1 MAGPQRLPFY
11 VARTFG
17 FPVLANCISCRRI
30 LGPNFGPKP
39 RNIGRCGM
47 RRDVLSTLQRDG
59 RPANYLAQTYMLS
72 FECDRHHSQ
81 PFLNQQR
88 SSCEGRSTK
97 PSYLPECPADE
108 SWSQISHLPVGFR
121 LTVQRRTQISSAQTE
136 IPEKWSAANARACA
150 GHEQPAPQN
159 EFHAIRRCA
168 DPAAAG
174 HRHRPQATGKHP
186 AHQPRGAHAPGR
198 RARRFT
204 GHQR

>member
-81 PFLNQQR
+81 PLLNRQR

-97 PSYLPECPADE
+97 PSYVSLPPPAWRSPLPAGVLTMDRE
-108 SWSQISHLPVGFR
+108 VDTEAQDLDRKQQIIGR
-121 LTVQRRTQISSAQTE
+121 NAQDLD
-136 IPEKWSAANARACA
+136 IKP
-150 GHEQPAPQN
+150 
-159 EFHAIRRCA
+159 
-168 DPAAAG
+168 
-174 HRHRPQATGKHP
+174 
-186 AHQPRGAHAPGR
+186 
-198 RARRFT
+198 
-204 GHQR
+204 